1 MRAYFAVV
9 SPSSVDE
16 MQEGD
21 VHALARLEALHEHIS
36 SSNADAPRKAVL
48 LHAVCELMEHWY
60 G

>member
-1 MRAYFAVV
+1 M
-9 SPSSVDE
+9 
-16 MQEGD
+16 
-21 VHALARLEALHEHIS
+21 HALARLEALHEHIS